1 MQQKKQIE
9 ERRIV
14 KLVNDDIKDQIR
26 ALEEKFNIDHATQAK
41 QEEIEKRLKDHYE
54 RASRELD
61 SALQEALKHR
71 N

>member
-1 MQQKKQIE
+1 
-9 ERRIV
+9 
-14 KLVNDDIKDQIR
+14 LVNDDIKDQIR
-26 ALEEKFNIDHATQAK
+26 ALEEKFNIAHATQAK